1 MKVLITV
8 ASHEVQH
15 VGSIRTAYLLQRE
28 EQDRFVDQWRWRGDV
43 SREAFVKT
51 LLEDD
56 YFGPEDALL
65 LLDADQRHPSDMLA
79 KLRAH
84 DLDMVCAHYYRRE
97 TSPIQ
102 SLCYE
107 IGDGTWPYL
116 PYLHPPKE
124 GLHEIA
130 ITGFGCVLIKKKVL
144 QAVKNT
150 LPPGASPVAIGTLE
164 EVSNDYSNW
173 GPDFIFFHR
182 ARKLGY
188 KLWLDASIES
198 LHAVTLWLGHKSAD
212 KLINYVKWADAAHEL
227 LLSRLEMNGVGAN
240 LEAFKQRKR
249 ILEARLEGLMQQAGE
264 MAKAKENGEAIE
276 EEEEYKVTISIY
288 QMQGKI
294 KEMEAWIEWGIKYP
308 AIERPDQL
316 PTTENTPKQTT
327 IPDEVPDEEKA
338 KQGRQ
343 DVYRDQAIELAQM
356 LPDAKHD
363 RADGLE

>member
-1 MKVLITV
+1 MKVLIAA

-15 VGSIRTAYLLQRE
+15 VGSLRTVYLMQRE
-28 EQDRFVDQWRWRGDV
+28 EQDRFVDQWRWRGDIA
-43 SREAFVKT
+43 REAFVKT

-65 LLDADQRHPSDMLA
+65 LLDADQRHPPDLLA

-84 DLDMVCAHYYRRE
+84 NLDMVCAHYYRRE

-107 IGDGTWPYL
+107 LGDGTWPYL
-116 PYLHPPKE
+116 PYLKPPKE

-130 ITGFGCVLIKKKVL
+130 ITGFGCVLIKKKVF
-144 QAVKNT
+144 QDVQKT
-150 LPPGASPVAIGTLE
+150 LPKGASPVAIGTLH
-164 EVSNDYSNW
+164 EVSKDHANW

-198 LHAVTLWLGHKSAD
+198 LHGVTIWIGHKSAE
-212 KLINYVKWADAAHEL
+212 KLIDYAKWADAAHDL
-227 LLSRLEMNGVGAN
+227 LLSRLEMYGVS

-249 ILEARLEGLMQQAGE
+249 ILEARLEGLEQQAQDL
-264 MAKAKENGEAIE
+264 AKVKEDGRDVDVED
-276 EEEEYKVTISIY
+276 EYKVTIAIY

-294 KEMEAWIEWGIKYP
+294 KEMEAWIEWAEKYP

-316 PTTENTPKQTT
+316 PTTENTPKQVT
-327 IPDEVPDEEKA
+327 IPDEMPDAEQA
-338 KQGRQ
+338 KQKRA
-343 DVYRDQAIELAQM
+343 DVYKDQAIELAQM
-356 LPDAKHD
+356 LPDTKYG
-363 RADGLE
+363 REDGLE

>member
-1 MKVLITV
+1 MLIAV
-8 ASHEVQH
+8 ASHETQH
-15 VGSIRTAYLLQRE
+15 VGSIRTAYLMRRE
-28 EQDRFVDQWRWRGDV
+28 EQDKFVDQWRWRGDV
-43 SREAFVKT
+43 AREAFVKT

-65 LLDADQRHPSDMLA
+65 LLDADQLHPHDLLE

-130 ITGFGCVLIKKKVL
+130 VTGFGCVLIKKKVF
-144 QAVKNT
+144 QAVKET

-164 EVSNDYSNW
+164 EVSNDYANW

-188 KLWLDASIES
+188 KLWLDASVES
-198 LHAVTLWLGHKSAD
+198 LHGVTIWLGHKSAD
-212 KLINYVKWADAAHEL
+212 KLVDYQKWADAAHEL
-227 LLSRLEMNGVGAN
+227 LESRLEMYGVN
-240 LEAFKQRKR
+240 LEAFKQRKK
-249 ILEARLEGLMQQAGE
+249 ILEARLEGLTQNAQEFEKKKAAGVDTNLE
-264 MAKAKENGEAIE
+264 D
-276 EEEEYKVTISIY
+276 EYKLSIAIY
-288 QMQGKI
+288 QLQGKI
-294 KEMEAWIEWGIKYP
+294 MEMNAWIQWAEKYP

-327 IPDEVPDEEKA
+327 IPDEVPDQDKA
-338 KQGRQ
+338 KKVRQ
-343 DVYRDQAIELAQM
+343 DVYRNQAIELAQM
-356 LPDAKHD
+356 MPDAKYG
-363 RADGLE
+363 REDGLE

>member
-1 MKVLITV
+1 MLIAI
-8 ASHEVQH
+8 ASHETQH
-15 VGSIRTAYLLQRE
+15 VGSLRTAYLMRRE
-28 EQDRFVDQWRWRGDV
+28 EQDKSVDQWRWRGDV
-43 SREAFVKT
+43 AREAFVKT
-51 LLEDD
+51 FLEDE

-65 LLDADQRHPSDMLA
+65 LLDADQLHPHDLLE

-107 IGDGTWPYL
+107 LGDGTWPYL

-130 ITGFGCVLIKKKVL
+130 VTGFGCVLIKKKVF
-144 QAVKNT
+144 QAVKET
-150 LPPGASPVAIGTLE
+150 LPTGASPVAIGTLQ
-164 EVSNDYSNW
+164 EVSNDHANW

-198 LHAVTLWLGHKSAD
+198 LHGVTIWLGHKSAE
-212 KLINYVKWADAAHEL
+212 KLINYTKWADAAHEL
-227 LLSRLEMNGVGAN
+227 LESRLEMYGVN
-240 LEAFKQRKR
+240 LEAFKQRKK
-249 ILEARLEGLMQQAGE
+249 ILEARLEGLTQHAQE
-264 MAKAKENGEAIE
+264 FEKKKAEGVETNL
-276 EEEEYKVTISIY
+276 EEEYKLSISIY
-288 QMQGKI
+288 QLQGKVM
-294 KEMEAWIEWGIKYP
+294 EMNAWIQWAEKYP

-327 IPDEVPDEEKA
+327 IPDEVPDQKEA
-338 KQGRQ
+338 KKKRE

-356 LPDAKHD
+356 LPDAKYG
-363 RADGLE
+363 REDGLE